1 MSPFATPS
9 SIVAGEHWQ
18 TLEDQT
24 LEDRMMEMMTTD
36 PLQETKVE
44 AVQNVH
50 HHHHLQH
57 RLKVVT
63 PQALLVRLL
72 PSQEALG
79 VPQEAEA
86 LEETL

>member
-1 MSPFATPS
+1 
-9 SIVAGEHWQ
+9 
-18 TLEDQT
+18 
-24 LEDRMMEMMTTD
+24 MMEMMTTD

-50 HHHHLQH
+50 HHHQL

-79 VPQEAEA
+79 APQEAEA